1 MIRIAGGGMGFVVK
15 SAFWL
20 GLVYSAMPFDSGS
33 PIAVAPTAT
42 APLRAAG
49 SPLGTLAG
57 AVIPPPLQNKNAWK
71 SGMEVAAG
79 LCATNCL
86 RAIPAGLA
94 DRCSSAN
101 RTGGAAAPARLREI
115 QATLRC
121 FTADG

>member
-1 MIRIAGGGMGFVVK
+1 MGFVVK

-33 PIAVAPTAT
+33 PIVVAPSAT
-42 APLRAAG
+42 APFRAAG

-71 SGMEVAAG
+71 SAVEGAAG

-86 RAIPAGLA
+86 REIPAGLA
-94 DRCSSAN
+94 DRCSSAKK
-101 RTGGAAAPARLREI
+101 TSGAAALARLREI
-115 QATLRC
+115 RPTLRC